1 MSRAWSGQIILLSKA
16 IKLRSDNLLACL
28 RFTIFF
34 AFASVSWLHLHVK
47 YNGACFSGS
56 LEIGTK
62 WTHMTRTSLYNSV
75 AEVWIRAVQTL
86 AYLKAFIVFHYV
98 DKTN

>member
-1 MSRAWSGQIILLSKA
+1 MATIYIEVIIYWHVCVILFFLL
-16 IKLRSDNLLACL
+16 LP
-28 RFTIFF
+28 RFL
-34 AFASVSWLHLHVK
+34 WLHLHVK

>member
-1 MSRAWSGQIILLSKA
+1 MSRAWSGQIMLLSKA
-16 IKLRSDNLLACL
+16 IKLRSNNLLACL
-28 RFTIFF
+28 RFTFLLLLRF
-34 AFASVSWLHLHVK
+34 LWLHLHVK